1 MPAQVRFILGRAGSG
16 KSHYIKQELSALK
29 QQLQRAVLLVP
40 EQFTFETERALATE
54 LGGLLGIQVLSFER
68 LAERIAAAD
77 AREHLSAQGR
87 RMVVRRAVHRE
98 YASLTA
104 FSSVA
109 RRAGFAAHMDA
120 LFTKCRQF
128 LITPDMLKDAAER
141 LPAGDAL
148 ASKLSDIATLYR
160 STQEYLDEHYLDSEG
175 AQRALIDRIPSSM
188 LRGMDVYIDGFE
200 LLTEQLYEIL
210 QSLMLSASSL
220 TITLCLD
227 PDENAADS
235 PLFLPER
242 RAYDRLSALAYSIGC
257 SVKTVELPNYH
268 WNRHEELVRLEQSL
282 YVYTAHPYK
291 GEIEAISLLGAVDR
305 ASEVEALA
313 DAVLACARRGLRYR
327 DMAVIATD
335 LRAYA
340 DLVTRAFARRNIP
353 LFMDARRSMQGHP
366 SVELMLCA
374 ARAATGGLPRTEL
387 FRILK
392 TDLAGVALDDAEAFE
407 NYVLRRG
414 LLGGNAFTVPFPPE
428 EEAAERARQALI
440 EPLVRLR
447 SGMAGK
453 TAGEKTQALYGYLKE
468 LHLEQQLQR
477 NVERLREESRFALM
491 EEHAQVYDVLMQ
503 LFEQLYAILGE
514 ADMGKQEYVEVLT
527 EALSAY
533 QVGVIPATA
542 DQVLFGDLNRTRS
555 REVQALFLLGCNEG
569 LLPAPRMD
577 EEIIDDGELNA
588 LSDMGLA
595 PWGSTVYRAES
606 DRLSIYR
613 ALSRAKAR
621 LWFGF
626 SYSDGTRELLPA
638 SLIDRIRELFPNCVE
653 QSTAV
658 AALPQ
663 SPQSGFV
670 QLLRNLQSPDSLNAA
685 LRSYF
690 AQKQPYAARLVQAE
704 AFAEEPTVPASFG
717 APLAR
722 RLYGK
727 RVFSTVSRL
736 ETFRTCPFQHF
747 AQYGLKALP
756 RREYKEKKSD
766 IGSFSHMAL
775 EAFVREVQRR
785 YDWAAITQEDC
796 DALLDEILPDCL
808 ARYQDGML
816 IATPRARAL
825 SSFYIAAVRETAWAL
840 CESFR
845 KGDFRPVGLELR
857 FGPDEE
863 LPPLTVPL
871 PDGGELLLSGAIDRV
886 DAAERD
892 GERFLRVVD
901 YKTGNRSFSY
911 AEVADGLKLQLPVY
925 LAAAANAEGASPAG
939 AFYQP
944 VLDPVAAEGKED
956 ALQKRMRL
964 IGILQRDD
972 MVLAATEHALS
983 GASEVVDGLQRKKN
997 ASIKEHARLLNA
1009 EEMQKLLTFAVKR
1022 TGEIAAEL
1030 ISGRVAAAPVRM
1042 GKSTACAYCE
1052 YKSVCRFDARLPGCR
1067 VRDVKKRSKQEFFE
1081 GLEEP
1086 K

>member
-1 MPAQVRFILGRAGSG
+1 MPAQVRFLLGRAGSG
-16 KSHYIKQELSALK
+16 KTHVIKQELYALK
-29 QQLQRAVLLVP
+29 QQLKRAILLVP
-40 EQFTFETERALATE
+40 EQFTFETERALAAD

-87 RMVVRRAVHRE
+87 RMIVRRAVHRE

-109 RRAGFAAHMDA
+109 RRAGFSAHMDA

-128 LITPDMLKDAAER
+128 LITPDMLQEAAEK
-141 LPAGDAL
+141 LPEGDAL
-148 ASKLSDIATLYR
+148 AAKLHDIAILYR
-160 STQEYLDEHYLDSEG
+160 ATQEYFDEHYLDSEG
-175 AQRALIDRIPSSM
+175 AKRALIDRIPSSM
-188 LRGMDVYIDGFE
+188 LRGADVYIDGFE

-210 QSLMLSASSL
+210 QSLMLAANSL

-227 PDENAADS
+227 PNESAPDS
-235 PLFLPER
+235 ALFSPER
-242 RAYDRLSALAYSIGC
+242 RAYERLREFAYSLGC
-257 SVKTVELPNYH
+257 SVKTAELPNYH
-268 WNRHEELVRLEQSL
+268 GNRHPELVRLEQSL
-282 YVYTAHPYK
+282 YVYTAHPYE

-305 ASEVEALA
+305 ASEVEALS
-313 DAVLACARRGLRYR
+313 DAVIAAARSGMRYR

-335 LRAYA
+335 LNAYA
-340 DLVTRAFARRNIP
+340 DLVTRAFSRRNIP

-374 ARAATGGLPRTEL
+374 ARAATNGLPRAEL

-392 TDLAGVALDDAEAFE
+392 TNLAGVALDDAEAFE

-414 LLGGNAFTVPFPPE
+414 LLGGNAFLSPFPEE
-428 EEAAERARQALI
+428 EEAAERARQTLI
-440 EPLVRLR
+440 GPLVRLR
-447 SGMAGK
+447 TGMADK
-453 TAGEKTQALYGYLKE
+453 AAGEKTQALYGYLKE
-468 LHLEQQLQR
+468 LRLEQQLLEH
-477 NVERLREESRFALM
+477 VAHLREENRFALV
-491 EEHAQVYDVLMQ
+491 EEHAQVWDVLMQ
-503 LFEQLYAILGE
+503 LFEQLYAILGN
-514 ADMGKQEYVEVLT
+514 ADMTKQEYIEVLT

-555 REVQALFLLGCNEG
+555 REVRALFLLGCNEG

-588 LSDMGLA
+588 LSVMGLA

-613 ALSRAKAR
+613 ALSKAKER

-638 SLIDRIRELFPNCVE
+638 TLIDRIRELFPNCAE
-653 QSTAV
+653 QSTALE
-658 AALPQ
+658 ALPQ
-663 SPQSGFV
+663 SPQSGFLH
-670 QLLRNLQSPDSLNAA
+670 LLRKLHSAEPLPAA
-685 LRSYF
+685 LRGYF
-690 AQKQPYAARLVQAE
+690 AQTELYAARLLQAE
-704 AFAEEPTVPASFG
+704 AFAREPAVPASFG

-775 EAFVREVQRR
+775 EAFVREAQRR
-785 YDWAAITQEDC
+785 YDWTTITLEDC
-796 DALLDEILPDCL
+796 SALLGEILPDCL
-808 ARYQDGML
+808 NRYQDGML

-845 KGDFRPVGLELR
+845 KGDFKPIGLELR
-857 FGPDEE
+857 FGPDNE

-886 DAAERD
+886 DAADRN
-892 GERFLRVVD
+892 GERLIRVVD
-901 YKTGNRSFSY
+901 YKTGDRSFSY
-911 AEVADGLKLQLPVY
+911 SDVADGLKLQLPVY
-925 LAAAANAEGASPAG
+925 LAAAAEAEDASPAG

-944 VLDPVAAEGKED
+944 VLDPVAPEGEEEK
-956 ALQKRMRL
+956 LQKRMRL
-964 IGILQRDD
+964 VGILQRDD
-972 MVLAATEHALS
+972 AILSATERALS
-983 GASEVVDGLQRKKN
+983 GASEVVEGLQRKKD
-997 ASIKEHARLLNA
+997 ASIREHSRLLSA
-1009 EEMQKLLTFAVKR
+1009 EEMQRLLSFAVKR

-1030 ISGRVAAAPVRM
+1030 VSGRVAAAPVRM

-1052 YKSVCRFDARLPGCR
+1052 YRSVCRFDARLPGCR
-1067 VRDVKKRSKQEFFE
+1067 VREVKKRSKQEFFE
-1081 GLEEP
+1081 GLKE
-1086 K
+1086 

>member
-1 MPAQVRFILGRAGSG
+1 MPAQVRFILGRAGAG
-16 KSHYIKQELSALK
+16 KTHMIKQELAALK
-29 QQLQRAVLLVP
+29 QQLKRAILLVP

-54 LGGLLGIQVLSFER
+54 LNGLLGIQVLSIER

-87 RMVVRRAVHRE
+87 RMIVRRAVHRE
-98 YASLTA
+98 HASLTA

-128 LITPDMLKDAAER
+128 LITPDMLQAAAEQ

-148 ASKLSDIATLYR
+148 SGKLHDIAILYR
-160 STQEYLDEHYLDSEG
+160 ATQEYLDAHYLDSEG
-175 AQRALIDRIPSSM
+175 AKRALIDRVPSSM
-188 LRGMDVYIDGFE
+188 LRGADIYIDGFD

-210 QSLMLSASSL
+210 QSLMLAARSL

-227 PDENAADS
+227 PREDAPDAA
-235 PLFLPER
+235 LFLPER
-242 RAYDRLSALAYSIGC
+242 RAYERLSALAYSIGC
-257 SVKTVELPNYH
+257 SVKTTALPNFH
-268 WNRHEELVRLEQSL
+268 ANRHPELVRLEQCL
-282 YVYTAHPYK
+282 YVYTPHPYQ
-291 GEIEAISLLGAVDR
+291 GNIEAISLLGAVTR

-313 DAVLACARRGLRYR
+313 DAIIAAARSGMRYR

-335 LRAYA
+335 MNAYA

-366 SVELMLCA
+366 SVELMLSA
-374 ARAATGGLPRTEL
+374 ARAAANGFPRAEL
-387 FRILK
+387 FRIVK
-392 TDLAGVALDDAEAFE
+392 TNLSGVSLDDAEAFE

-414 LLGGNAFTVPFPPE
+414 LLGGKAFTTPFPPE
-428 EEAAERARQALI
+428 EEAAERTREQLMA
-440 EPLVRLR
+440 PLVKLQA
-447 SGMAGK
+447 GMAGK
-453 TAGEKTQALYGYLKE
+453 TAGEKTQALYAYLKE
-468 LHLEQQLQR
+468 LHLEQRLLESVEQL
-477 NVERLREESRFALM
+477 RLENRFALM
-491 EEHAQVYDVLMQ
+491 EEHAQVWDVLMQ
-503 LFEQLYAILGE
+503 LFEQLYAILGS
-514 ADMGKQEYVEVLT
+514 AQMSRQEYIEILT

-555 REVQALFLLGCNEG
+555 REVRALFLLGCNEG

-577 EEIIDDGELNA
+577 EEIIDDNELDV
-588 LSDMGLA
+588 LSSMGLA
-595 PWGSTVYRAES
+595 PWGSTAYRAES
-606 DRLSIYR
+606 DRLAIYR
-613 ALSRAKAR
+613 ALSRAKER

-626 SYSDGTRELLPA
+626 SYSDGKRELLPA
-638 SLIDRIRELFPNCVE
+638 ALIDRIRELFPNCKE
-653 QSTAV
+653 QSTAIES
-658 AALPQ
+658 LPQ

-670 QLLRNLQSPDSLNAA
+670 QLLRNLRSTEPIPCA

-690 AQKQPYAARLVQAE
+690 IQDEAYAARLLQAE
-704 AFAEEPTVPASFG
+704 AFANEPTVPASFG

-756 RREYKEKKSD
+756 RKEYKEKKSD
-766 IGSFSHMAL
+766 IGSFSHIAL
-775 EAFVREVQRR
+775 ELFVREAQRR
-785 YDWAAITQEDC
+785 YDWTSITQEDC
-796 DALLDEILPDCL
+796 SALLDEILPDCL
-808 ARYQDGML
+808 NRYQDGML

-840 CESFR
+840 CESFK

-863 LPPLTVPL
+863 LPPVTVPL

-886 DAAERD
+886 DAAEKD
-892 GERFLRVVD
+892 GRRFIRVVD
-901 YKTGNRSFSY
+901 YKTGDRSFSY
-911 AEVADGLKLQLPVY
+911 ASVADGLKLQLPVY
-925 LAAAANAEGASPAG
+925 LAAAAKIEGASPAG

-944 VLDPVAAEGKED
+944 VIDPVAKEGEED
-956 ALQKRMRL
+956 KLQKRMRL
-964 IGILQRDD
+964 IGILQQDD
-972 MVLAATEHALS
+972 AVLSATEHDLS
-983 GASEVVDGLQRKKN
+983 GSSEVVDGLQRKKD
-997 ASIKEHARLLNA
+997 ASLKEHARLLNA
-1009 EEMQKLLTFAVKR
+1009 EEMQKLLSFAVKR

-1030 ISGRVAAAPVRM
+1030 ISGRIAAAPVKM
-1042 GKSTACAYCE
+1042 GRATACAYCD
-1052 YKSVCRFDARLPGCR
+1052 YRSVCRFDARLPGCR
-1067 VRDVKKRSKQEFFE
+1067 VRDVKKRTKQEFFE
-1081 GLEEP
+1081 GLPTQE
-1086 K
+1086 